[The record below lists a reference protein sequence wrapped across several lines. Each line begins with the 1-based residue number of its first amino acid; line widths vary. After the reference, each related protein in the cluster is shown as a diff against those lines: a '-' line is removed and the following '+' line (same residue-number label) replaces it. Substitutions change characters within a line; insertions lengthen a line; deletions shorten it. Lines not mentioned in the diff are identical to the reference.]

1 MLFSKR
7 LTASRVLF
15 VILPF
20 VICVSIGVVA
30 GFHGGL
36 HNEAT
41 TAYYSSD
48 WSRAIARHNE
58 LRLYGAFVLLTTLSV
73 SALVTLALFVGGIF
87 RRGGSLEVCEY
98 RRSTAHHIEAVI
110 RVYDDAGNVIE
121 THEHKGDFKEP
132 REFAFS
138 LRLPEPWLSL

>member
-1 MLFSKR
+1 MPFSKR
-7 LTASRVLF
+7 LAASRVLF

-87 RRGGSLEVCEY
+87 PARRKPRGLRISK
-98 RRSTAHHIEAVI
+98 
-110 RVYDDAGNVIE
+110 VYSPS
-121 THEHKGDFKEP
+121 H
-132 REFAFS
+132 
-138 LRLPEPWLSL
+138 

>member
-7 LTASRVLF
+7 LAASRVLF
-15 VILPF
+15 VIVPF

-48 WSRAIARHNE
+48 WSRAIAGHNE

-87 RRGGSLEVCEY
+87 PARRKPRGLRISKVY
-98 RRSTAHHIEAVI
+98 SPSHHAVI
-110 RVYDDAGNVIE
+110 RAYDAAGNVIE
-121 THEHKGDFKEP
+121 THQHAGDFKEP
-132 REFAFS
+132 
-138 LRLPEPWLSL
+138 